1 MSHEVRVRYAPS
13 PTGHLHIGG
22 ARTALFNYLF
32 ARHHNGKFIVRIED
46 TDIERNVEG
55 GEQSQLENLKW
66 LGIEYDESVDK
77 DGGYGPYRQ
86 TERLEIYRRYT
97 NELLE
102 KGFAYKCFCTPE
114 ELEQEREAQKAA
126 GIAAPQYSGKC
137 RHLTPEQ
144 VNQLEAEG
152 KPYTI
157 RIKVPE
163 GKVYEFE
170 DMVRGRVS
178 FESKDIGDWVIVKAN
193 GIPTYN
199 FAVVI
204 DDHLMKITHV
214 FRGEEHLSNTPK
226 QLMVYEYFGWEAP
239 QYAHLTLI
247 VNENRKKLS
256 KRDESIIQFV
266 SQYKELG
273 YLPEAMFNFFAL
285 LGWSP
290 EGEEEIFTKEELI
303 RIFDVSRLS
312 KSPSMFDK
320 QKLTWMNNQYIKKL
334 DLDRL
339 VELSLPH
346 LVKAGRL
353 PETMS
358 EEQKEW
364 ARHLIALYQEQ
375 MSYGAEIV
383 ELSELFFKEEVEYN
397 EEAREVLSEE
407 QVSDVLHAFLEE
419 VKKLPSFMA
428 DDIKAAI
435 KSVQKTTGQK
445 GKKLFMPIR
454 VATTGQTH
462 GPELPLAIQLLGK
475 EKVVQRLEKAIHSI
489 SESVD
494 EEK

>member
-1 MSHEVRVRYAPS
+1 MSQEVRVRYAPS

-66 LGIEYDESVDK
+66 LGIEYDESIDK

-86 TERLEIYRRYT
+86 TERLDIYRKYA

-102 KGFAYKCFCTPE
+102 KGYAYKCFCTPE

-144 VNQLEAEG
+144 VAQLEAEG
-152 KPYTI
+152 KSYTI

-170 DMVRGRVS
+170 DMVRGKVV

-204 DDHLMKITHV
+204 DDYLMKITHV

-226 QLMVYEYFGWEAP
+226 QLMVYEYLGWEAP
-239 QYAHLTLI
+239 KYGHMTLI

-303 RIFDVSRLS
+303 KIFDVSRLS

-339 VELSLPH
+339 VELALPH

-353 PETMS
+353 PENMS
-358 EEQKEW
+358 DEQKQW
-364 ARHLIALYQEQ
+364 ARRLIALYQEQ

-383 ELSELFFKEEVEYN
+383 ELSELFFKTDIEYN
-397 EEAREVLSEE
+397 DEAKEVLAEE
-407 QVSDVLHAFLEE
+407 QVPEVLTAFLEE
-419 VKKLPSFMA
+419 VKNLETFEA
-428 DDIKAAI
+428 EAIKAAI
-435 KSVQKTTGQK
+435 KAVQKTTGQK

-462 GPELPLAIQLLGK
+462 GPELPLAIELLGK
-475 EKVVQRLEKAIHSI
+475 EKVISRLEKLI
-489 SESVD
+489 S
-494 EEK
+494 